1 MQIGA
6 DLDPNYI
13 WKNLDQWISETHYWE
28 EVENFAQVKPKAKTN
43 NTKIFICKLKRLSE
57 FIKLI
62 YIS

>member
-28 EVENFAQVKPKAKTN
+28 EVENFEQIKSQSKT
-43 NTKIFICKLKRLSE
+43 K
-57 FIKLI
+57 
-62 YIS
+62 